1 MNLTTVP
8 IIAMSRHRIAID
20 GAGIRTLIVTT
31 GCPLRCAFCIN
42 PFTWDGTKK
51 PKKYT
56 VSQLHD
62 RVVKDRLYFLATNG
76 GLTFGGGEPL
86 LHASFIH
93 EFCQTF
99 HDCGTVN
106 IETSL
111 HVQRQQ
117 IEMIEGDVNIFIV
130 DIKSMDPATYH
141 RYTGGDLHLALHN
154 LEYLLTRI
162 GPQRLYVRVPLIP
175 GFNDEVSQEASVE
188 KLRSLGVTQIQKFTY
203 RVNN

>member
-62 RVVKDRLYFLATNG
+62 RVVKDRLYFLATNV
-76 GLTFGGGEPL
+76 P
-86 LHASFIH
+86 
-93 EFCQTF
+93 
-99 HDCGTVN
+99 
-106 IETSL
+106 
-111 HVQRQQ
+111 RQQ
-117 IEMIEGDVNIFIV
+117 IEMIEGDIDTFIV

-154 LEYLLTRI
+154 LEYLLTCI
-162 GPQRLYVRVPLIP
+162 GPEKLYVRVPLIP
-175 GFNDEVSQEASVE
+175 GFNDESSQEASIE
-188 KLRSLGVTQIQKFTY
+188 KLQRLGVTRIQKFTY
-203 RVNN
+203 CVNV